1 MRIPGGFYLQVCIF
15 YIFVPIDKITEKNIR
30 RGWIYYWCV
39 FGSCS
44 MLCNRVSRL
53 FPPLF
58 MAIRGMVGYRREW
71 SGRRIHRAQM
81 LAQLQRWGDTRVKG
95 FRWTCTDRA
104 RGILVPQLRGELIHL
119 TDPEDRCRGRARLAR
134 REVKYSQ
141 KGRFGLTT
149 TFPPLTF
156 CLAVLNL

>member
-1 MRIPGGFYLQVCIF
+1 MYKIVCNPFFLKNYIYLKHVNIKPMFVVCSKLVNFPLRSWNKWQILFDFTAGIPGGFYMRRCIF
-15 YIFVPIDKITEKNIR
+15 YIFVPIDKITEKNPIR
-30 RGWIYYWCV
+30 QRWIYYWCV
-39 FGSCS
+39 FSPCS

-95 FRWTCTDRA
+95 SR
-104 RGILVPQLRGELIHL
+104 
-119 TDPEDRCRGRARLAR
+119 
-134 REVKYSQ
+134 
-141 KGRFGLTT
+141 
-149 TFPPLTF
+149 
-156 CLAVLNL
+156 